1 MAAAPTAS
9 IVDMLLGL
17 ELTSANADGSNRL
30 SIEGFAVG
38 AGVDG
43 SRQLS
48 IRKVEAASLRFASGL
63 HTLEIAQV
71 ALHDVVAQV
80 QVDDGRARLR
90 MLRAATAELSGVKI
104 QGPVGLRGPAAGEPQ
119 DGREQRHAWNL
130 GPLATADGTLRAEI
144 VDAHLMFDADVTLP
158 IRLGQIDFGD
168 ATVEHVGPDSR
179 MGVSEQGIYVD
190 APNGRSYLY
199 QFSAAPVAGVEF
211 EKRAALIGPL
221 VSDRGKLQLQQFAQ
235 GLLGAGISSG
245 GLGLTQQARA
255 LLARTAIAGDVQ
267 LSDGKLA
274 ASLDSHGAQ
283 ADLVGRAQGRNAVR
297 MHSKAVGSG
306 VTFAMPSLCAQ
317 NALFSADRLRLACQE
332 ITGSLGVEF
341 QVDAARMR
349 LDAALEQC
357 VLTGVE
363 CVLE

>member
-9 IVDMLLGL
+9 IVDLLLGL
-17 ELTSANADGSNRL
+17 EIAPANADGSNRL
-30 SIEGFAVG
+30 SIEGITVG
-38 AGVDG
+38 AGADE

-48 IRKVEAASLRFASGL
+48 IRKIEVTALRLALGL
-63 HTLEIAQV
+63 HTLEIAQL

-80 QVDDGRARLR
+80 KVDDGRARLR
-90 MLRAATAELSGVKI
+90 MLRAATAELSGVRV
-104 QGPVGLRGPAAGEPQ
+104 QGPVGLSAPDADEPQ
-119 DGREQRHAWNL
+119 DGREQRHTWNL
-130 GPLATADGTLRAEI
+130 GPLASAEGTLRAEI
-144 VDAHLMFDADVTLP
+144 VDAHLMFDADVTVP
-158 IRLGQIDFGD
+158 IRFGQIDFDD

-179 MGVSEQGIYVD
+179 MGASEQGIYVD
-190 APNGRSYLY
+190 APNGRSYVY
-199 QFSAAPVAGVEF
+199 QFSSASVAGVEF

-235 GLLGAGISSG
+235 GLLGARVSSG

-274 ASLDSHGAQ
+274 ASVDSQGAQ

-306 VTFAMPSLCAQ
+306 VTLAMPSLCAQ

-332 ITGSLGVEF
+332 ISGALVVEL
-341 QVDAARMR
+341 QVDAARIRM
-349 LDAALEQC
+349 DASTERF
-357 VLTGVE
+357 VITGVE
-363 CVLE
+363 CVWE